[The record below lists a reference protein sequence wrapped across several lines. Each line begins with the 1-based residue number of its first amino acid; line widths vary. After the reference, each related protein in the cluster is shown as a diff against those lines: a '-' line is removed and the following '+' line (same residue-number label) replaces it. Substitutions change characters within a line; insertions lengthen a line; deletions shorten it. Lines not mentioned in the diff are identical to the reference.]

1 MEEQDYSYLNDRLM
15 AEMWLA
21 ESGLFPATMA
31 DNLYAWARM
40 QKGISE
46 ARLQVSVGVDDKTPF
61 VNFVLIPKYWILYT
75 LQEKF
80 KKRGGIIGK
89 VMLLLLSKIGAPVFA
104 GEFLMQMAKGYLP
117 KKYDVRYEYSR
128 E

>member
-1 MEEQDYSYLNDRLM
+1 MDEQEYSYLNDRLM

-21 ESGLFPATMA
+21 EAGLFPATMA

-40 QKGISE
+40 QPGIKE
-46 ARLQVSVGVDDKTPF
+46 ARLEVSVGVDEKPAF
-61 VNFVLIPKYWILYT
+61 VNFVLIPKYWFLYR

-80 KKRGGIIGK
+80 RAKGGIIGK
-89 VMLLLLSKIGAPVFA
+89 VMLIVLSKIGSPVFA
-104 GEFLMQMAKGYLP
+104 GEILTSMAKGYLP
-117 KKYDVRYEYSR
+117 KNYDVRYQFSR

>member
-1 MEEQDYSYLNDRLM
+1 MEEQDYSSLNEKLM

-21 ESGLFPATMA
+21 EAGLFPASMA

-40 QKGISE
+40 QQGISE
-46 ARLQVSVGVDDKTPF
+46 ARLEVSVGIDDKPPF
-61 VNFVLIPKYWILYT
+61 IKFVLIPKYWFLYN

-80 KKRGGIIGK
+80 RAKGGIIGK
-89 VMLLLLSKIGAPVFA
+89 TMLLLLSKIGAPVFA
-104 GEFLMQMAKGYLP
+104 GEVLTQMAKRYLP
-117 KKYDVRYEYSR
+117 RSYDVRYEYSR

>member
-1 MEEQDYSYLNDRLM
+1 M

-21 ESGLFPATMA
+21 EAGLFPASMA

-40 QKGISE
+40 QRGIAE
-46 ARLQVSVGVDDKTPF
+46 ARLEVSVGVDDKPPF
-61 VNFVLIPKYWILYT
+61 IKFILVPKYWFLYR
-75 LQEKF
+75 LQERLKA
-80 KKRGGIIGK
+80 KGGIMGK

-104 GEFLMQMAKGYLP
+104 GEVLAQMAKGYLP
-117 KKYDVRYEYSR
+117 RSYDVRYEYSR